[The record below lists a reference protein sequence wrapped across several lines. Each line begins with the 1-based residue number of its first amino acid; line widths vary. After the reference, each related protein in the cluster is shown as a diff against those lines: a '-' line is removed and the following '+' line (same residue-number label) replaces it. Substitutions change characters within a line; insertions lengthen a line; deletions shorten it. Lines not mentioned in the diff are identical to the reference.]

1 MKKIMMIILACFIG
15 SISMYAL
22 INIILNSGEK
32 IPIKRYVLKPRGE
45 VLPYITKDGQKKEVK
60 KADVFCLIRGKSLFV
75 FDSKGLPKAGR
86 ILKTAPEM
94 DPNNTCSK
102 AIVDALRNYRSGG
115 PGIGTG
121 AVSFLAWPV
130 GLVTAA
136 IVSSAPPA
144 ESKLK
149 MDPAKASDPQYCDCY
164 KKEAH
169 KKKSGSTWMGW
180 GLGTALGCAVGAL
193 IMTL

>member
-1 MKKIMMIILACFIG
+1 MKKIIIMLACLFG
-15 SISMYAL
+15 SISMYSQMT
-22 INIILNSGEK
+22 IVLNSGEK

-60 KADVFCLIRGKSLFV
+60 KADVFCLIRGKGLFV
-75 FDSKGLPKAGR
+75 FDNKGMPKAGR
-86 ILKTAPEM
+86 ILKSAPEM
-94 DPNNTCSK
+94 DPNNICSK

-130 GLVTAA
+130 GLITAA
-136 IVSSAPPA
+136 VVSSVPPA

-149 MDPAKASDPQYCDCY
+149 MDPTKTSDAQYCDCY

-169 KKKSGSTWMGW
+169 KKKSGSAWMGW